1 MANPRRQLTA
11 MSSAVGLQSTVASL
25 RRQAE
30 ALAELQRRCAQLRDA
45 RERSHAQLD
54 AVAAAIDDRID
65 EWLRIGELLA
75 VAGRSGR
82 KNAAV
87 TALERQVRRL
97 ALLRSQVLA
106 LYVAAGTR
114 SGA

>member
-1 MANPRRQLTA
+1 MT
-11 MSSAVGLQSTVASL
+11 SAVDLKSAGSSL
-25 RRQAE
+25 GRQAE
-30 ALAELQRRCAQLRDA
+30 GLRELRLRCAQLRDA

-75 VAGRSGR
+75 VAGRSER

-97 ALLRSQVLA
+97 AVLRSQVLA

-114 SGA
+114 SGG